1 LVGVYVDD
9 LIITGGSTRE
19 IEAFKNQMKNLFS
32 MSDLGLLSYYL
43 GIEVHQNSG
52 KISLSQSA
60 YEAKVLDKCG
70 MKDCNPTLIPMDP
83 GTKLSKESS
92 NSLVDSTQYRSIV
105 GSLRYLIHTRPDI
118 AHSVGIVSRFM
129 EKPTTEHLAAV
140 KQVLRYVKG
149 LCIMDA
155 CTRKEKKD

>member
-1 LVGVYVDD
+1 
-9 LIITGGSTRE
+9 
-19 IEAFKNQMKNLFS
+19 
-32 MSDLGLLSYYL
+32 LLSYYL

-60 YEAKVLDKCG
+60 YAAKVLDKCG
-70 MKDCNPTLIPMDP
+70 MKDCNPTLITMDP

-129 EKPTTEHLAAV
+129 EKPTTEHLIVV
-140 KQVLRYVKG
+140 KQVLRYVK
-149 LCIMDA
+149 
-155 CTRKEKKD
+155 